1 MSPGRPRGVAFF
13 AQGARVVAATLLATS
28 SVLLQA
34 ANLSV
39 QIDGVEGELKDAALA
54 ASDLAP
60 YVDREVTPA
69 QARRLYTRAPAKISA
84 ALEAYGFYHAAVSGE
99 LKETPKGPSVT
110 LHVELGEPTGVAAL
124 ELIVPEPAR
133 DEEAVRKAMAA
144 FVPKKGERFNHGL
157 YEKSK
162 AAVQTALLASGY
174 LDSRLVTHT
183 VEVSRAENRA
193 TIRLEW
199 DPGARYRYGPT
210 TFSGGQFGEGFL
222 DRYVPWHEGD
232 FYDQAQMLQLQQ
244 KLIDADYFAVVE
256 VQPDT
261 EHAGNGIVPIA
272 VALGPAKRDVYSA
285 GLFVDTDVGVGVRG
299 GWTRRWLNLSG
310 HRLRVDAQLAQ
321 RLRSATAT
329 YSIPL
334 PGENNRSFNF
344 GASYL
349 YENTDTT
356 QSNNRS
362 LAANETRQW
371 MGFTRTLGL
380 RLLDGTFT
388 ILDPHGNEAIEEH
401 GSSTLLYPEVVLER
415 KRADDPLFVHDGYS
429 ILFTVRGS
437 LDQWSSTQFVQ
448 ARADGKWIHAFGSSQ
463 RIIVRGS
470 VGAMKVGDFDQLP
483 PDLRFFAGG
492 DRSIR
497 GYAYQAIGPQNA
509 NGLII
514 GGEDL
519 LVGSTEYEYY
529 FTHDWGM
536 AVFVDAGDAFTGFA
550 NFRTR
555 IGSGLGLR
563 WRSPVGMVRADIG
576 VPVHD
581 PDGNTGVEL
590 HLVIGPDL

>member
-1 MSPGRPRGVAFF
+1 MKTPGLALLS
-13 AQGARVVAATLLATS
+13 VVLAMQASAAT
-28 SVLLQA
+28 
-34 ANLSV
+34 LSV
-39 QIDGVEGELKDAALA
+39 QIDGVEGELKEAALA

-60 YVDREVTPA
+60 YVDREVTAA
-69 QARRLYTRAPAKISA
+69 QARRLFARAPLQISA
-84 ALEAYGFYHAAVSGE
+84 AFEAYGFYHATAKGD
-99 LKETPKGPSVT
+99 LKETPKGLAIA
-110 LHVELGEPTGVAAL
+110 LHVEPGEPTGVATL
-124 ELIVPEPAR
+124 DLVVPEPAR
-133 DEEAVRKAMAA
+133 DEKPVRKALATFA
-144 FVPKKGERFNHGL
+144 PKQGERFHHGL

-162 AAVQTALLASGY
+162 AAVQAALLASGY
-174 LDSRLVTHT
+174 LDSKLVTHT
-183 VEVSRAENRA
+183 VEVSRTENRA

-199 DPGARYRYGPT
+199 DPGTRYRYGPT
-210 TFSGGQFGEGFL
+210 TFSGGQFAEGFL

-232 FYDQAQMLQLQQ
+232 FYDQAQVLQLQQ
-244 KLIDADYFAVVE
+244 KLIDADFFAVVE
-256 VQPDT
+256 VQPDS
-261 EHAGNGIVPIA
+261 EHAGNGVVPIA
-272 VALGPAKRDVYSA
+272 VSLGPAKRDVYSA
-285 GLFVDTDVGVGVRG
+285 GVFVDTDVGFGVRG
-299 GWTRRWLNLSG
+299 GWTRRWLNGSG
-310 HRLRVDAQLAQ
+310 HRVRVDAQLAQ

-344 GASYL
+344 GAGYL

-401 GSSTLLYPEVVLER
+401 GSSTLLYPEIVLER

-429 ILFTVRGS
+429 ILFALRGS

-448 ARADGKWIHAFGSSQ
+448 ARADGKWIHAFGSNQ
-463 RIIVRGS
+463 RVILRGS

-497 GYAYQAIGPQNA
+497 GFAYQTIGPQNE

-519 LVGSTEYEYY
+519 LVGSAEYEYY

-536 AVFVDAGDAFTGFA
+536 AAFVDAGDAYTGFA

-576 VPVHD
+576 VPVRD
-581 PDGNTGVEL
+581 PDGHTGVEL